1 MPNAGQQGIL
11 GPTAPPSDGGS
22 TQPQLLLVGT
32 SYQTSGVS
40 FREALAKRVEAG
52 RLDRTLAAADESALL
67 STCNRYELYLVSK
80 EPDAAS
86 AGLVSYLRG
95 LTGHDR
101 VGSEFYQLK
110 GQEAVRHLF
119 RVASGLESVVVGE
132 PQILAQVRA
141 AGVESRVKGE
151 AKGILSPLFDRAYRV
166 GNRVRSSYGLGSD
179 EASLSDLAMEAI
191 DRVHP
196 ERKVVMLV
204 GTGKMIRLAARRL
217 KGNVSRLYVA
227 SRRKRSPAGLEWC
240 RLVRYADVKRLAKSC
255 DVLISATSV
264 KKPIITSADLKGRR
278 PKTVVDLGMP
288 RNVSDAVRGLPNVRL
303 LDLDDLAAMATARR
317 PPAGLAEAEVAVSK
331 EASEFYSW
339 LVQTRLSTTVADI
352 YSWAEGVR
360 EEELRRAVSRLGPA
374 SARDKRI
381 VEAMGRRIVS
391 KLIARP
397 VGFARKKHPGLSEE
411 EKLGLLRAVFGGDSG
426 EG

>member
-1 MPNAGQQGIL
+1 MPSAGQQDIM
-11 GPTAPPSDGGS
+11 GPGAPTSDGRS
-22 TQPQLLLVGT
+22 AQPQLLLVGT
-32 SYQTSGVS
+32 SYQTSGVG
-40 FREALAKRVEAG
+40 FREALAKKVDAG
-52 RLDRTLAAADESALL
+52 RLVGALVAAEESALL
-67 STCNRYELYLVSK
+67 STCNRYEFYLVSK
-80 EPDAAS
+80 SPDAAS
-86 AGLVSYLRG
+86 AGLMSYLRG
-95 LTGHDR
+95 LTSRDS
-101 VGSEFYQLK
+101 VGSEFYQLN
-110 GQEAVRHLF
+110 GLDAVSHLF

-141 AGVESRVKGE
+141 AGVESRVRGE

-166 GNRVRSSYGLGSD
+166 GSRVRSTYGLGSD
-179 EASLSDLAMEAI
+179 EASLSDLAMEAV

-196 ERKVVMLV
+196 ERQVVMLV

-255 DVLISATSV
+255 DVLVSATSV
-264 KKPIITSADLKGRR
+264 KRPLITATDLEGRK

-288 RNVSDAVRGLPNVRL
+288 RNVSESVRGLPNVRL
-303 LDLDDLAAMATARR
+303 LDLDDLAAMAASR
-317 PPAGLAEAEVAVSK
+317 PPLARLPEAEAAVSK
-331 EASEFYSW
+331 EATEFYSW
-339 LVQTRLSTTVADI
+339 LIQTRLSTALADI
-352 YSWAEGVR
+352 YSWAEAVR
-360 EEELRRAVSRLGPA
+360 EEELRRAVGRLGPA
-374 SARDKRI
+374 SAREKRI

-397 VGFARKKHPGLSEE
+397 VGFARKKHPDLTEE
-411 EKLGLLRAVFGGDSG
+411 EKLYLLSAVFGGDRR